1 MVETLGE
8 KMAILKG
15 KLNSREKLEYE
26 IIEETEIEFQGKISE
41 ILEKFEND
49 PSKIILAL
57 QALQNVL
64 GYLPKEAIIKA
75 AKKIGVPVSH
85 AYGVATFYHQFR
97 LKPIGKHTVYFCFGT
112 ACHLKGAESIYN
124 AFLKAANM
132 NNYEN
137 TSKDGRFTIHKVRCF
152 GACSMAPIV
161 KIDND
166 IYGKVTPSEIRKI
179 ISKYR

>member
-1 MVETLGE
+1 MREL
-8 KMAILKG
+8 
-15 KLNSREKLEYE
+15 REKLSISKEIFKSKEELEYK
-26 IIEETEIEFQGKISE
+26 IEETILDFQRKISE
-41 ILEKFEND
+41 ILEKFESD
-49 PSKIILAL
+49 SSKIILAL

-75 AKKIGVPVSH
+75 AEKMGVPISH

-97 LKPIGKHTVYFCFGT
+97 LKPVGRHIVHFCFGT

-132 NNYEN
+132 NNNEN
-137 TSKDGRFTIHKVRCF
+137 TSKDNRFTIHKVRCF

-166 IYGKVTPSEIRKI
+166 IYGKITPSEIRKI
-179 ISKYR
+179 ISKYK